1 MSAVPNSAWEQA
13 ELHEEVRLGR
23 DRRGKLVA
31 ALGVWLLA
39 AFCLS
44 SLWAAPR
51 SVSPLGTL
59 AGVVTNRRGI
69 PQMGA
74 AIALISG
81 DGRIL
86 QHAYTNEKGAFLL
99 ERVKPGLYSLRV
111 TLTSFLPF
119 LKQEI
124 RIQPGV
130 RFFLSVN
137 LASLL
142 ETVDILRGRRSR
154 PDSDEDWAW
163 VLRSSGVFRP
173 VLRYLPEQ
181 NGDRLPTL
189 RDLENRTLLQFSG
202 GMGRSSIAGSEAD
215 FNTSFTVANNPF
227 QNTSVLLSG
236 NLGFERHTPAAA
248 FRGALRRELAS
259 GSTPEVSLTL
269 RQIFLPG
276 ASSGHGSAENL
287 QSMTLAASNQL
298 QFADSLRLEYGFLY
312 DSVRFLNRLNTFSPY
327 GRVIYQSSESSSIQ
341 VYYTEATPRVHR
353 PGADPLRQVA
363 SQLAVF
369 PRLSVRNG
377 SPTVQRSRH
386 IEASFQR
393 KLGARTAA
401 EVGAYRD
408 EISDLTLNAIVN
420 GEPFWA
426 DLFPD
431 VFTQQYSFNS
441 GNYHTSGVRAS
452 VRQTF
457 SERLQSTFAYSYVG
471 VLAPERMFLHTQDPE
486 ELRSILRMQRRHA
499 LAVKLKADVPATR
512 TRVLAGYKWVLG
524 PSVTPGDFYD
534 ESLGYAEP
542 HLNILVRQPLPS
554 LVVLPGRVEALADFR
569 NLLAQGYV
577 PIITADGKRLLLVQ
591 NYRSFRGGFSFI
603 F

>member
-215 FNTSFTVANNPF
+215 FNASFTVANNPF